1 MLSHLSSFQVSRDK
15 NDPKEV
21 EYTFTFT
28 PNDYLEDDSLVLKKS
43 FSNLQSPDPESH
55 ITSRK
60 VPIKWK
66 AGKDLTEIV
75 NGVPPSFFRWFA
87 FEGNGVREDDFPN
100 SEELAIELAEEIYP
114 HAHRIFQESVIEES
128 DEVDMEEDLEDSG
141 IVLEWPFWP

>member
-1 MLSHLSSFQVSRDK
+1 M
-15 NDPKEV
+15 
-21 EYTFTFT
+21 
-28 PNDYLEDDSLVLKKS
+28 
-43 FSNLQSPDPESH
+43 
-55 ITSRK
+55 
-60 VPIKWK
+60 
-66 AGKDLTEIV
+66 TEIV

-141 IVLEWPFWP
+141 IVLEWPFWR